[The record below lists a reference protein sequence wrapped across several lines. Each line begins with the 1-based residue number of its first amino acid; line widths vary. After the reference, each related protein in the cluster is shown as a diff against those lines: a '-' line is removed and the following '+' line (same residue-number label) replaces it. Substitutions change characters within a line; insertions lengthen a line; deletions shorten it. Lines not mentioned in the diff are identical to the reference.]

1 MANNITMLAKHAV
14 SAKMAQCFL
23 TVNGNRYNFMN
34 AKNVELKLTKNK
46 AKVAILGKPL
56 SGHKTTGMEGTGT
69 ATFYYNTSIFR
80 RAMLEFKK
88 TGEDFYF
95 TMQITNEDPSSAAGR
110 QTIQVF
116 NCNLDDMI
124 LAKFDAESEDPLDEE
139 VNFTFDDWEMP
150 ESFTLLDGMEA

>member
-1 MANNITMLAKHAV
+1 
-14 SAKMAQCFL
+14 
-23 TVNGNRYNFMN
+23 
-34 AKNVELKLTKNK
+34 
-46 AKVAILGKPL
+46 
-56 SGHKTTGMEGTGT
+56 
-69 ATFYYNTSIFR
+69 
-80 RAMLEFKK
+80 MLEFKK

-95 TMQITNEDPSSAAGR
+95 MMQISNEDPSSAAGR